1 MGMNNQSIWDKVKGD
16 YQSVPL
22 NFIQV
27 KDLEVIWPSYE
38 KTLSA
43 VQDLY
48 RTSSSECLGKIRI
61 LEVGAFSGVLS
72 TALRHCGFDVTAWDI
87 PLFMKE
93 QSLHEHYNRAGI
105 HTAMGNL
112 AQLPLE
118 FEDGS
123 FDMIVCSEV
132 LEHLNFNPLPVFC
145 EMNRLLKNGG
155 HFLIGTPNHCN
166 IVKRLLLLNGQ
177 SIHNPIQHL
186 VWQLNP
192 SATFSIG
199 LHWREYTASELMQ
212 MFSLT
217 GFEVILHR
225 YFRTSD
231 NISKRFPRKQF
242 VSLMYY
248 LIPSFMPCQIA
259 IGRKLRP
266 IGLASL
272 DMSELH

>member
-1 MGMNNQSIWDKVKGD
+1 MNNNAIWDKVKD
-16 YQSVPL
+16 EYQTVLL

-38 KTLSA
+38 ETLSA
-43 VQDLY
+43 ILDLY
-48 RTSSSECLGKIRI
+48 RNTSSECLAKIRI

-93 QSLHEHYNRAGI
+93 PSLQSHYSRAGI

-118 FEDGS
+118 FEDAS
-123 FDMIVCSEV
+123 FDLIVCSEV
-132 LEHLNFNPLPVFC
+132 LEHLNFNPIPVFC

-155 HFLIGTPNHCN
+155 NFLIGTPNHCN
-166 IVKRLLLLNGQ
+166 IVKRLLLLKGQ

-186 VWQLNP
+186 VWQLDPN
-192 SATFSIG
+192 ATFSIG
-199 LHWREYTASELMQ
+199 LHWREYTASELTQ
-212 MFSLT
+212 LYKLA
-217 GFEVILHR
+217 GFEMISHR
-225 YFRTSD
+225 YFRISD
-231 NISKRFPRKQF
+231 NISRKFPRKQL
-242 VSLMYY
+242 VSLMYH
-248 LIPSFMPCQIA
+248 LFPSFMPSQIA

-272 DMSELH
+272 DMRELH